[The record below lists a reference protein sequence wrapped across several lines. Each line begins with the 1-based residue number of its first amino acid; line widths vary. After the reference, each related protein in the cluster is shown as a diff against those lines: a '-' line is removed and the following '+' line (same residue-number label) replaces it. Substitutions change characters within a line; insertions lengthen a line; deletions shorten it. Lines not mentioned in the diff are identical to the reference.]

1 MAQPSAVPR
10 PSVALD
16 LDDMRLLVVLADE
29 LHFGRA
35 AVRLNLSQPGLSY
48 RVKRMEDS
56 LGYELLLRTKR
67 SVELTAAGAVVL
79 QGAIRVLEQA
89 QRLVDDGQQIARG
102 EVASLRVGFV
112 GTALYGLLPPVV
124 REVRRRY
131 PGLRLVLEEHKTE
144 TQVRGL
150 RRGQLDIGLVH
161 LPLAQGSGLATCAVT
176 TDRVGLALPADH
188 RLVDHRVDARRGAGE
203 NQGEPDGLDL
213 SQLAGDPFVL
223 FPREL
228 EPQTYD
234 RYVKACVDA
243 GFAPTVA
250 QQATGLQSILGMVAA
265 GVGVAFVA
273 SSVAQHMSR
282 SGVVFRPIAG
292 PAPTLTIGPAW
303 LEPVDKPAVLLL
315 RDVIRL
321 VGSSGQLS
329 VKPITTS

>member
-1 MAQPSAVPR
+1 MAHLSPAPR
-10 PSVALD
+10 TGAALD

-56 LGYELLLRTKR
+56 LGYDLLLRTKR

-79 QGAIRVLEQA
+79 QGAKRVLEQA
-89 QRLVDDGQQIARG
+89 QRLVDDGQRIARG
-102 EVASLRVGFV
+102 ESASLRVGFV

-144 TQVRGL
+144 TQVHAVQ
-150 RRGQLDIGLVH
+150 RGQLDIGLVH
-161 LPLAQGSGLATCAVT
+161 LPLSEGSGLASHAVT

-188 RLVDHRVDARRGAGE
+188 RLVDLRMDARPGSGG

-282 SGVVFRPIAG
+282 SGVVFRPIAD
-292 PAPTLTIGPAW
+292 PAPTLICGVVW

-315 RDVIRL
+315 RDVIRH
-321 VGSSGQLS
+321 VASSNQSSMELI
-329 VKPITTS
+329 KAP